1 MKTVAVIPARWGSTR
16 FPGKSLVPL
25 CGRPLI
31 LWCVDA
37 VKRCASIDEI
47 LVATDDDRI
56 AAVVRES
63 GARAVMTSS
72 AHPSGTDR
80 VAEAVEGIAADV
92 VINVQGDE
100 PLIDHKLLDRLAE
113 ALSVDERWDMATA
126 ATPLRRAQDIDNK
139 NVVKVVRAASGM
151 ALYFS
156 RSQVPF
162 ERDRGDSAPD
172 LSLYWRHLGVYAYK
186 YDFLKK
192 FVSYPPSRL
201 EQAEK
206 LEQLRALD
214 MGGRILV
221 LDAVE
226 EGIGV
231 DTPDDV
237 AYAEQLLRE
246 AGKVL

>member
-25 CGRPLI
+25 CGHPLI
-31 LWCVDA
+31 LWCVAA
-37 VKRCASIDEI
+37 VERAGSIDEI
-47 LVATDDDRI
+47 LVATDDERI
-56 AAVVRES
+56 AAAVAGS
-63 GARAVMTSS
+63 AARAVMTSS

-80 VAEAVEGIAADV
+80 VAEAVEDLEADV

-100 PLIDHKLLDRLAE
+100 PLIDHKLLDRL
-113 ALSVDERWDMATA
+113 VDAMSSDKSWDMATA
-126 ATPLRRAQDIDNK
+126 AAPLTRVQDVDNK

-156 RSQVPF
+156 RAPIPF
-162 ERDRGDSAPD
+162 ERDRGRDAAD
-172 LSLYWRHLGVYAYK
+172 LSLYWRHLGVYAYRH
-186 YDFLKK
+186 DFLKR

-221 LDAVE
+221 LDTAD

-231 DTPDDV
+231 DTPEDV
-237 AYAEQLLRE
+237 AYAEELLRK
-246 AGKVL
+246 AGAVL